1 MNLAPIVNQV
11 LSILTIIAQVLIVLL
26 VISLI
31 VKKSLLPRFLIKRGF
46 VLAFIVAVIAVL
58 GSLTYS
64 NIIGYEPCE
73 LCWFQR
79 ILMYPQVILLGMA
92 LVKKDYKIAN
102 YSIVLS
108 AIGALIAV
116 YNYLLQIGAA
126 PATTCSIVGYSAS
139 CSQQFILQYGYITI
153 PMMALSAFVL
163 MILLLKAYKKNL
175 SII

>member
-1 MNLAPIVNQV
+1 MTLAPIVNQI
-11 LSILTIIAQVLIVLL
+11 LSILTMIAQVLIVLL
-26 VISLI
+26 IISLI
-31 VKKSLLPRFLIKRGF
+31 TKKPLFLRSLTKRGF
-46 VLAFIVAVIAVL
+46 ALAFIVAVIAML

-92 LVKKDYKIAN
+92 LIKKDYKMAN

-108 AIGALIAV
+108 IIGALIAV
-116 YNYLLQIGAA
+116 YNYLLQIGVA
-126 PATTCSIVGYSAS
+126 PATTCSAVEYSVS

-163 MILLLKAYKKNL
+163 IISLLQAHKRNL
-175 SII
+175 SI

>member
-1 MNLAPIVNQV
+1 MTLAPIVNQI
-11 LSILTIIAQVLIVLL
+11 LSILTMIAQVLIVLL
-26 VISLI
+26 IISLI
-31 VKKSLLPRFLIKRGF
+31 TKKPLFLRFLTKRGF
-46 VLAFIVAVIAVL
+46 ALAFIVAVIAML

-92 LVKKDYKIAN
+92 LIKKNYKMAN

-108 AIGALIAV
+108 IIGALIAV
-116 YNYLLQIGAA
+116 YNYLLQIGVA
-126 PATTCSIVGYSAS
+126 PATTCSAVEYSVS

-163 MILLLKAYKKNL
+163 IISLLQAHKRNL
-175 SII
+175 SI